1 MSSIYIHHTCILIY
15 DFSLIA
21 LMGNL
26 QPCLLHTRCLST
38 FALFAFDISADIIF
52 FFFFFFFCHSAKCA
66 IPSSLDRVW
75 KIWRTFKFAQSAF
88 RNSVPHRT
96 QNYICLFTRLQ
107 AAEAPCMSSV
117 SMKGGEGGKETTC
130 ATPKVC
136 TRKNIPKIII
146 QLLILPAIP

>member
-21 LMGNL
+21 LMGHL
-26 QPCLLHTRCLST
+26 QPCLLHTRCLAT

-52 FFFFFFFCHSAKCA
+52 IFFSSSVTVRNVQFHLLWTAFERYEEH
-66 IPSSLDRVW
+66 SSL
-75 KIWRTFKFAQSAF
+75 SAF

-96 QNYICLFTRLQ
+96 QNYIRLSTRLQ

-117 SMKGGEGGKETTC
+117 SMEGVGGGGKETMC

>member
-26 QPCLLHTRCLST
+26 QPCLLDTRCLAT

-52 FFFFFFFCHSAKCA
+52 IFFFFCHSAKCA
-66 IPSSLDRVW
+66 IPSTLGRVW
-75 KIWRTFKFAQSAF
+75 KIQRTFKFAQSAF
-88 RNSVPHRT
+88 MNSVPHRA
-96 QNYICLFTRLQ
+96 QNYIRLSTRLQ

-117 SMKGGEGGKETTC
+117 SMEGGKETMC